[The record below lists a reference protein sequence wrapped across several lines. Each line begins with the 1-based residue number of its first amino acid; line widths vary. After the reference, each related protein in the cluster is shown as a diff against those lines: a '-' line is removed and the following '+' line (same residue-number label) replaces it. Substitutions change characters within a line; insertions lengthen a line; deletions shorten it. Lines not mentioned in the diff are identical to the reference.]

1 MEDILLSGL
10 SPAEDPP
17 VLPRKRK
24 ASKVLLDV
32 LGVACQVNPT
42 TATAAE
48 MAPMN
53 PLAEVQGPEVAPINP
68 WPKAHGMTHGAAA
81 VAAQAV
87 AESSVAITFPS
98 ARPQGPGEPAQA
110 YHYRQP
116 LAITKEAAVVISGGM
131 LLSIG
136 LRIRRLRDGCSKL
149 CFSPIGAVLYGLV
162 GIFVLVHVNVP
173 SCPCLCPCSRSMLL
187 VASTGMAVENYSKP
201 FP

>member
-1 MEDILLSGL
+1 MEGCRLGYIGHAASWGRAAGWGSFLESWVERFKIRIME
-10 SPAEDPP
+10 SSEDPP

-149 CFSPIGAVLYGLV
+149 CFSPIGAVLYSPLA
-162 GIFVLVHVNVP
+162 L
-173 SCPCLCPCSRSMLL
+173 
-187 VASTGMAVENYSKP
+187 
-201 FP
+201 

>member
-1 MEDILLSGL
+1 MGGTLQISRGLQPWVYRAARWGRAAGWDSFLESWVEIRIMEDILLSGL

-32 LGVACQVNPT
+32 LGLACQVNPM

-149 CFSPIGAVLYGLV
+149 CFSPIGAVLYSPLA
-162 GIFVLVHVNVP
+162 L
-173 SCPCLCPCSRSMLL
+173 
-187 VASTGMAVENYSKP
+187 
-201 FP
+201 